1 MMKISSILFIFIL
14 LSAFLVFPVSFSQV
28 ADRECPAS
36 AACDPEDFPF
46 DELTNTMEDFA
57 HLGFDKQSITIP
69 ASGSFVVVGPE
80 EELFI
85 LSEKGLIITLTT
97 PEGEIVYDGFTRG
110 LEISTIPLPQL
121 KSGETLTLQL
131 TMLEMPM
138 DLLRDAGV
146 FPGDNP
152 LFVGDRAAACINV
165 QNELDGLYKGIQDRR
180 SEITALR
187 NIPGGFQ
194 NQTIQSLISR
204 YTNQNQIDLD
214 LIAELNSL
222 FEVGGCERV
231 PRDEQERPENRPTPD
246 DQQVFQKATVVVLGV
261 NELNDFDPTL
271 ELAGSRVFL
280 SKPELFE
287 FALLEP
293 SDGYKV
299 LSGQFG
305 TLEYP
310 SVISPGETFTIR
322 YNNTAQDFEPSGETI
337 DFVLE
342 TTRKFVI
349 NSKTAD
355 FVTSIE
361 KNGSVVSTTL
371 TLTDSPTVYFNL
383 MVPELGMSGNGDSPV
398 QFGLHFF
405 HVHSDF
411 TGAGTLNAYL
421 PVYIAPSS
429 EYNLIGYSLAS
440 EEQFIIDLE
449 NYVPNSPE
457 LFIAGKSYGVST
469 FATSQEFQLPITSIV
484 ISDNLGPITAYDI
497 EINDDFA
504 TSVFDGK
511 MFVLGNSNDDQF
523 SISSLKIF
531 NFTVDN
537 YTTNMDSDVFGF
549 PNELAIFANINTIDI
564 SVLDEFE
571 QPYVEGQILIQKG
584 NEEFLADLLSIPR
597 LKLPNGD
604 YVITHI
610 VNDEIKS
617 TREITISSSGLI
629 EFNVSTLEQQDQI
642 LTIVIILESIVIA
655 YLTLRVL
662 LKYFRG

>member
-14 LSAFLVFPVSFSQV
+14 LSPLLVFPVSFSQV

-36 AACDPEDFPF
+36 AACEEDFLL

-57 HLGFDKQSITIP
+57 HIGFDKQSITIP
-69 ASGSFVVVGPE
+69 ASGSVVVVGPE

-85 LSEKGLIITLTT
+85 LSEKGLLITLTT
-97 PEGEIVYDGFTRG
+97 LEEEMIYDGIIRG
-110 LEISTIPLPQL
+110 LEISTLPLPQL
-121 KSGETLTLQL
+121 KDGETLTLQL
-131 TMLEMPM
+131 TMLEMSM
-138 DLLRDAGV
+138 DLLLDA
-146 FPGDNP
+146 GDNP
-152 LFVGDRAAACINV
+152 LFVGDRATACINV
-165 QNELDGLYKGIQDRR
+165 QNEIDGLMKGIQDRTHWI
-180 SEITALR
+180 SDMR
-187 NIPGGFQ
+187 NIPGAFQ
-194 NQTIQSLISR
+194 NQTLQGIIIR
-204 YTNQNQIDLD
+204 YQNQNQLDLD
-214 LIAELNSL
+214 LISDLDSL
-222 FEVGGCERV
+222 FKVQQCERV

-246 DQQVFQKATVVVLGV
+246 DQQAFQRAIIIILGV
-261 NELNDFDPTL
+261 NELNDFEPTL
-271 ELAGSRVFL
+271 ELVGSRVFL

-305 TLEYP
+305 TIEYP

-322 YNNTAQDFEPSGETI
+322 YNNTAQDFDPSGETI

-371 TLTDSPTVYFNL
+371 TLSDSQTVYFNL
-383 MVPELGMSGNGDSPV
+383 KVPELGMSGNGDSPV

-405 HVHSDF
+405 HVHSNF
-411 TGAGTLNAYL
+411 AGAGTLNAYL
-421 PVYIAPSS
+421 PVYVAPSS

-440 EEQFIIDLE
+440 EDQFIIDLE
-449 NYVPNSPE
+449 NYVPKSLE
-457 LFIAGKSYGVST
+457 LFIAGKSHGVST

-484 ISDNLGPITAYDI
+484 ISDNLGPITAYDL

-549 PNELAIFANINTIDI
+549 PNELAILANINTIDI